1 MRSGMGKNINVN
13 NMKKNEFND
22 EIKDIF
28 FGNNQVEL
36 TDDLIEKLVNEKK
49 WRDKESLIEMREMGA
64 KWSLKRNTLIFPIE
78 LL

>member
-64 KWSLKRNTLIFPIE
+64 KWSLKRNTLIFPTE

>member
-1 MRSGMGKNINVN
+1 
-13 NMKKNEFND
+13 MKKNEFND

-49 WRDKESLIEMREMGA
+49 WPDKESLIEMREMGA
-64 KWSLKRNTLIFPIE
+64 KWSLSRNSVIFPPE

>member
-1 MRSGMGKNINVN
+1 LRSGMGKNINVN

>member
-1 MRSGMGKNINVN
+1 LRSGMGKNINVN

-64 KWSLKRNTLIFPIE
+64 KWSLKRNTLIFPTE

>member
-1 MRSGMGKNINVN
+1 
-13 NMKKNEFND
+13 MKKNEVND

-64 KWSLKRNTLIFPIE
+64 KWNLQRNSLIFPTE
-78 LL
+78 LF

>member
-1 MRSGMGKNINVN
+1 MGKNINVN

-64 KWSLKRNTLIFPIE
+64 KWSLKRNTLIFPTE